1 MAPLGILPT
10 LLSAIRVS
18 GPQWLKSLIGRAR
31 EDASAAE
38 AELTSATS
46 DKVCELYNGQAIVR
60 TTGNP
65 TMVKQLIYVQEWL
78 KSDKLG
84 FADRGKDLLEECAQE

>member
-10 LLSAIRVS
+10 LWSAIRVS

-31 EDASAAE
+31 EDSSAAE
-38 AELTSATS
+38 IELTSATS
-46 DKVCELYNGQAIVR
+46 DEVCELYNGQAIVR

-65 TMVKQLIYVQEWL
+65 LMVKQLIYVQEWL
-78 KSDKLG
+78 NNDKFG
-84 FADRGKDLLEECAQE
+84 FADPEIDLVKGMQE